1 MVPEVDVEKGRIVLS
16 ETGLAVLTA
25 DDQGVAP

>member
-1 MVPEVDVEKGRIVLS
+1 MVPKVDIEAGKIVLS

-25 DDQGVAP
+25 DDKGATP